1 MKKLAIF
8 SLLIGLIV
16 IIGISIWLGFPS
28 PHYDRA
34 AITIVSYILGAGAI
48 FVGIA
53 VGSDT
58 TGQ

>member
-8 SLLIGLIV
+8 SLLIGLIIV
-16 IIGISIWLGFPS
+16 IGISIWLGFPS

-58 TGQ
+58 MGQ